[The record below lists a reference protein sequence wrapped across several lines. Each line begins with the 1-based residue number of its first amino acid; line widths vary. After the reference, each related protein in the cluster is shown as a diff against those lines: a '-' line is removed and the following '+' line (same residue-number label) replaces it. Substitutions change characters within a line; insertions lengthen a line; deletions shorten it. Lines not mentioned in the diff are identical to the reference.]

1 MVFIKLKKSMKPR
14 RPRARK
20 PAQASVVSAPLREAI
35 KRVTKGQMETKYS
48 GETFAANTIVTAGI
62 STPAGLLRM
71 LPSVGSGVGDNQRL
85 GDKIEPTSA
94 TTRWTIHW
102 SNGISNN
109 FEDLQVNLIV
119 LSVKGAKTQPLVAGV
134 PGNALLKNGTGGTTD
149 PTLGGFTQPQF
160 IEEVNH
166 YPVNT
171 DQYTVLKHFKR
182 RFAKGS
188 YDVTGPPGANAS
200 TQCAI
205 EKPCVTFTY
214 RWKPPTLLYN
224 QIADTLPSNHYP
236 VYVIWCSVN
245 DGGAYSGNLAYG
257 VRTDLFY
264 KDA

>member
-1 MVFIKLKKSMKPR
+1 
-14 RPRARK
+14 
-20 PAQASVVSAPLREAI
+20 
-35 KRVTKGQMETKYS
+35 MEIKYS
-48 GETFAANTIVTAGI
+48 GATLVGNTIVTAGT
-62 STPAGLLRM
+62 STPVGLLRM
-71 LPSVGSGVGDNQRL
+71 LPGVASGVGDNQRL

-94 TTRWTIHW
+94 VTRWTVHW

-109 FEDLQVNLIV
+109 FEDLQLNIMV
-119 LSVKGAKTQPLVAGV
+119 LSVKGAKTQPLVAAV
-134 PGNALLKNGTGGTTD
+134 PGGALLRNGTGGTTD
-149 PTLGGFTQPQF
+149 PTVGAFTQPQF

-171 DQYTVLKHFKR
+171 DQYTLLKHFKR

-188 YDVTGPPGANAS
+188 YDVTGVPGANAS
-200 TQCAI
+200 SQNAI

-236 VYVIWCSVN
+236 VYVIWVSVS

-257 VRTDLFY
+257 CRTDLFY